1 MRTLLLL
8 LFFIFYCNSV
18 FADSYYFQNCK
29 LTKDISGN
37 YVINLKKNEVHTILK
52 KIDAPTQ
59 ERTLKIK
66 SITKDQIITKKTQIE
81 GYEKFFIQYYLDAS
95 SNSVTSQRYEKVNGT
110 YKLKYKS
117 RSFCRKTKTNWKII
131 KEDKTNTSNKKK
143 KSLKIKSSFPKCKG
157 KDFKN
162 WTNCLGAISAFE
174 YKYIGEWKNGKTHG
188 KGYEEW
194 EDGRTYIGQF
204 KNDKRHGQ
212 GTAKLPDGSIY
223 VGEWKNGE
231 KHGEGKQTFSSGEIH
246 LGQFVNGAI
255 VKGVAKYPDGSK
267 YEGEFEFGKPK
278 KKNEDQIEIK
288 KGYRILVSSK
298 KVTRTGWV
306 KEKNRLPVEEKLKRY
321 FNKEASRICSSTGQ
335 FKILKQKIEILE
347 LREISKFLSDEKSN
361 VYRLGIDGEVACK
374 E

>member
-143 KSLKIKSSFPKCKG
+143 KE
-157 KDFKN
+157 FKN
-162 WTNCLGAISAFE
+162 KKF
-174 YKYIGEWKNGKTHG
+174 
-188 KGYEEW
+188 
-194 EDGRTYIGQF
+194 
-204 KNDKRHGQ
+204 
-212 GTAKLPDGSIY
+212 
-223 VGEWKNGE
+223 
-231 KHGEGKQTFSSGEIH
+231 FS
-246 LGQFVNGAI
+246 
-255 VKGVAKYPDGSK
+255 
-267 YEGEFEFGKPK
+267 
-278 KKNEDQIEIK
+278 
-288 KGYRILVSSK
+288 
-298 KVTRTGWV
+298 
-306 KEKNRLPVEEKLKRY
+306 
-321 FNKEASRICSSTGQ
+321 
-335 FKILKQKIEILE
+335 
-347 LREISKFLSDEKSN
+347 
-361 VYRLGIDGEVACK
+361 
-374 E
+374 